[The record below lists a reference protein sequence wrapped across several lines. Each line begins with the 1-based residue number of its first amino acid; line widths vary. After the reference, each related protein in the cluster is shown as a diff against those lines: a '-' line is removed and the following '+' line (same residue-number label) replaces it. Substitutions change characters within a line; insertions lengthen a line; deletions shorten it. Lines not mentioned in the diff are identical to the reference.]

1 MSKIIQNLKII
12 SSVTGLDPRNL
23 FALRFI
29 FRFLKDLILWKK
41 NGGRITKIFP
51 VLVDYK
57 DSAGTASGHY
67 FHQDLLVA
75 GMIFEHCPERHI
87 DVGSRIDGFVAHLAS
102 FRQVE
107 VLDVR
112 PMPKSEHANLVFKQA
127 NLMESQGTE
136 ITDSLSCLHAI
147 EHFGLGR
154 YGDPIVIDGDLN
166 GIKSL
171 IKMIRDKGRFY
182 ISFPV
187 SASDEVYFNAH
198 RVYNP
203 CSILQLECVRKN
215 LKLIRFDLVDD
226 QGNLNTNV
234 SLDSD
239 FQQLKYGCGIYTFEK
254 NVDDNLNYI

>member
-1 MSKIIQNLKII
+1 MHRILQNLKII
-12 SSVTGLDPRNL
+12 SSITGIDPRKL

-41 NGGRITKIFP
+41 NGGRINKIFP
-51 VLVDYK
+51 VLADYK
-57 DSAGTASGHY
+57 DTAGTASGHY

-75 GMIFEHCPERHI
+75 RMIFEHAPKRHI

-112 PMPKSEHANLVFKQA
+112 PMPKSEHENLIFQQA
-127 NLMESQGTE
+127 DLMEAQGIE

-154 YGDPIVIDGDLN
+154 YGDPIMIDGDLN

-171 IKMIRDKGRFY
+171 IEMVKNKGRFY

-187 SASDEVYFNAH
+187 SALNEVHFNAH

-203 CSILQLECVRKN
+203 SSILELACVKKN
-215 LKLIRFDLVDD
+215 LKLLRFDLVDD
-226 QGNLNTNV
+226 QGNLNINV
-234 SLDSD
+234 SLGSD

-254 NVDDNLNYI
+254 HADDNEL